1 MFERMLLGV
10 LQGVESF
17 GFDMIKDI
25 YTLVTDAS
33 DEQKC

>member
-1 MFERMLLGV
+1 MMLDV

-25 YTLVTDAS
+25 YTLMTDAS
-33 DEQKC
+33 HDQKC